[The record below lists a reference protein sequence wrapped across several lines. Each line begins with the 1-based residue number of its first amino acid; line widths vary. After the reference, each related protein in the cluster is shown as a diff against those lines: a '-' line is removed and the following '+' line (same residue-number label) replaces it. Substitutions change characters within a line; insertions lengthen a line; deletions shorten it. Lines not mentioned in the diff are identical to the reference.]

1 MNRIPHGLAVLLL
14 VISVLAGC
22 GSTPRSNHYLLTS
35 GAADVPTG
43 DSPSIGVG
51 PVTVPE
57 YLNRDPLVYRR
68 SHNQLQISNEER
80 WAEPLQ
86 DGITR
91 VLALNLA
98 TQLNTGNVQAFPYHA
113 RRRPDVGVKLRVLRL
128 DAEASSARL
137 VAEWLLYRPATG
149 EALERRLTTLQTAID
164 PGQDLPGQIPGAYST
179 LLWDLGEEIA
189 AGIREINTPD

>member
-1 MNRIPHGLAVLLL
+1 MLRKLPGLAAVLLAA
-14 VISVLAGC
+14 VVVAGC

-35 GAADVPTG
+35 GAEDVPTG
-43 DSPSIGVG
+43 DTPSLGVG

-68 SHNQLQISNEER
+68 SQNQLQISNEER

-98 TQLNTGNVQAFPYHA
+98 AQLNTGNVQAFPYHA
-113 RRRPDVGVKLRVLRL
+113 RRRPDMGVKLRVLRM

-149 EALERRLTTLQTAID
+149 EALERRLTTLETAID
-164 PGQDLPGQIPGAYST
+164 PEQDLPAQIPGAYST
-179 LLWDLGEEIA
+179 LLWDLAEEIS
-189 AGIREINTPD
+189 GRISELVESN

>member
-1 MNRIPHGLAVLLL
+1 MLQKLPGLAAVLLAA
-14 VISVLAGC
+14 VVLAGC

-35 GAADVPTG
+35 GAEDVPTG
-43 DSPSIGVG
+43 DTPSLGVG

-68 SHNQLQISNEER
+68 SQNQLQISNEER

-98 TQLNTGNVQAFPYHA
+98 AQLNTGNVQAFPYHA
-113 RRRPDVGVKLRVLRL
+113 RRRPDVGVKLRVLRM

-149 EALERRLTTLQTAID
+149 EALERRLTTLETAID
-164 PGQDLPGQIPGAYST
+164 PRQDLPAQIPGAYST
-179 LLWDLGEEIA
+179 LLWNLAEEIS
-189 AGIREINTPD
+189 GRIRELAPPG

>member
-1 MNRIPHGLAVLLL
+1 MKQTLQVLAALLL
-14 VISVLAGC
+14 ATGILTGC
-22 GSTPRSNHYLLTS
+22 GSTPRSNHYMLTS
-35 GAADVPTG
+35 GADDVPTG

-51 PVTVPE
+51 PVSVPE

-98 TQLNTGNVQAFPYHA
+98 TQLDTGNVQAFPYHA
-113 RRRPDVGVKLRVLRL
+113 RRRPEFGVKLRVLRL

-149 EALERRLTTLQTAID
+149 EALERRLTTLKTAID
-164 PGQDLPGQIPGAYST
+164 PDGDLPAQIPGAYST
-179 LLWDLGEEIA
+179 LLWDLSEEIA
-189 AGIREINTPD
+189 AGIRALSEPA